1 MNPAIR
7 YYRNQSSHPSVQA
20 EPEHTLLGDYFTN
33 DLQDGATATEVL
45 AALKNVAAQGE
56 QEMSGNSFTITMDKD
71 QVALELLFDEDETD
85 DDEEEEEEEEETVVE
100 DSYYR
105 LPTARFQTLVTEW
118 IDFLDN
124 DGLLARVPVF

>member
-1 MNPAIR
+1 MIPAIR
-7 YYRNQSSHPSVQA
+7 YYRNQSSHPSVHA

-33 DLQDGATATEVL
+33 DLQDGATAAEVL
-45 AALKNVAAQGE
+45 AALKTVAAKGE
-56 QEMSGNSFTITMDKD
+56 QEMSGNSFTVTMDKD
-71 QVALELLFDEDETD
+71 QVALELLFDEDEVD
-85 DDEEEEEEEEETVVE
+85 DDEEAEEVVVE

>member
-1 MNPAIR
+1 MIPAIR

-20 EPEHTLLGDYFTN
+20 EPEHALLGDYFTN

-56 QEMSGNSFTITMDKD
+56 KEMSGNSFTITMDKD

-85 DDEEEEEEEEETVVE
+85 DDEEAEEAVVE